1 MQLLHLTYGIDLCAN
16 YASIRSKKKK
26 KVINNLKFFILPG
39 FAKTKQ
45 IILFFFTHNI
55 HEKLQTSNFFHQQ
68 GQQEKRLKI
77 EIFVFYNKQEQ
88 NKQQT
93 K

>member
-26 KVINNLKFFILPG
+26 KVIINNLEILHSSG
-39 FAKTKQ
+39 FCQNKTNNS
-45 IILFFFTHNI
+45 FFFTRDMKNF
-55 HEKLQTSNFFHQQ
+55 ELQTSNLFHQQ

-77 EIFVFYNKQEQ
+77 EQTRTEQTANKV
-88 NKQQT
+88 T
-93 K
+93 I

>member
-45 IILFFFTHNI
+45 IILIFFTRNMKNF
-55 HEKLQTSNFFHQQ
+55 ELQTSF
-68 GQQEKRLKI
+68 I
-77 EIFVFYNKQEQ
+77 NKD
-88 NKQQT
+88 NK
-93 K
+93 KKD